1 VSIDTGGLFEMI
13 PHMVVF
19 RSMGVFGV
27 IVAVMGALSGV
38 AEAGPFTSKTSQ
50 GELSR
55 RVVDR
60 PFVMPKGWLEVATA
74 VDSKTSQAYRGSDG
88 GLREQPKGMSWN
100 HARLWLEVRQ
110 GFSDRVTL
118 YGRVPWVRSSLR
130 PAGGNEITTL
140 AMGDAHTGL
149 VVQPM
154 LGGPGSFAVSLDLK
168 APSGVEWPSGSGGPA
183 NTSSFLT
190 GTGATNLSVLGH
202 AKWAIKGMASMAAE
216 LGYVRKFP
224 AIVGYVVAQEGFGNG
239 VINPG
244 DEWILNTD
252 ITAMAGSMVSLAG
265 QLNFRRMGESSVGI
279 NGSEGRQ
286 MSALR
291 HTGGDW
297 VDVGLSLSV
306 EPSAHWGVELSAS
319 QDLKG
324 GDTRTFAHLGLEE
337 LAPQPGRRFGTKVV
351 ARW

>member
-1 VSIDTGGLFEMI
+1 MI
-13 PHMVVF
+13 PSMVVF
-19 RSMGVFGV
+19 RPMGVLRV

-38 AEAGPFTSKTSQ
+38 AEAGPFTAKTSQ
-50 GELSR
+50 GELAR

-60 PFVMPKGWLEVATA
+60 PLVLPKGWLEVATA
-74 VDSKTSQAYRGSDG
+74 VDSKTSQTYRGSDG
-88 GLREQPKGMSWN
+88 GLREQPDGMSWT
-100 HARLWLEVRQ
+100 HSRLWLEVRQ

-130 PAGGNEITTL
+130 PAGGSEITTL

-154 LGGPGSFAVSLDLK
+154 VGGPGNFAVSVDLK
-168 APSGVEWPSGSGGPA
+168 APSGVEWPSDSGGPA
-183 NTSSFLT
+183 NTTSFLT
-190 GTGATNLSVLGH
+190 GTGVTNLSVLGH
-202 AKWAIKGMASMAAE
+202 TKWAIKGVVSMAADV
-216 LGYVRKFP
+216 GYVRKFP
-224 AIVGYVVAQEGFGNG
+224 GIVGYVVADEGYGNG

-244 DEWILNTD
+244 DEWVVNGD
-252 ITAMAGSMVSLAG
+252 ITAMAGSMVSLSG
-265 QLNFRRMGESSVGI
+265 QLHFCRMGATSIGI
-279 NGSEGRQ
+279 NGSDSRQ
-286 MSALR
+286 MSQLR

-297 VDVGLSLSV
+297 VDAGLSVTV
-306 EPSAHWGVELSAS
+306 EPSGHWGIELSAS

-337 LAPQPGRRFGTKVV
+337 LSPQPGRRFGTKVV